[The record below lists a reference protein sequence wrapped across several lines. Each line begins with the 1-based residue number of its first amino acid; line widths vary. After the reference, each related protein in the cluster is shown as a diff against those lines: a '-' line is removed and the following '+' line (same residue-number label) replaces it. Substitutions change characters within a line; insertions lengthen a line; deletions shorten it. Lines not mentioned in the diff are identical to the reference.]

1 MLVDSSGWK
10 AVVCPQLSNA
20 EGDEL
25 DFVAATI
32 EKNLGSGH
40 PGLLNRRS
48 AAGKSAIGLA
58 WCPTASCF

>member
-1 MLVDSSGWK
+1 MGIPVLVDSSGWK

-32 EKNLGSGH
+32 EKNLGEWTSG
-40 PGLLNRRS
+40 
-48 AAGKSAIGLA
+48 
-58 WCPTASCF
+58 PT